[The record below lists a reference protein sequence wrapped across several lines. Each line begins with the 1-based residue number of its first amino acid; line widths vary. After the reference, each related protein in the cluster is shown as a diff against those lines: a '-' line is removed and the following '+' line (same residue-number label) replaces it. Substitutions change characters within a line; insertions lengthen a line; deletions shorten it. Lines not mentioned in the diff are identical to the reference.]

1 MQGNPKNPRNNSEGY
16 PNPTAYEAMRNV
28 MAEENP
34 LDKKVSFLI
43 KMIKFIVRESGFE
56 LLNRIELK
64 DTKTGRIFK

>member
-1 MQGNPKNPRNNSEGY
+1 
-16 PNPTAYEAMRNV
+16 

-34 LDKKVSFLI
+34 LDKKVNFLI

>member
-16 PNPTAYEAMRNV
+16 PNPTAYEAMRG
-28 MAEENP
+28 MLEEENA
-34 LDKKVSFLI
+34 LDRKVNFLI

-64 DTKTGRIFK
+64 DNKTGRTFK